1 METSDLYFGAVLH
14 LLLLRDGVGDH
25 HGFKAG
31 VIDTRDGRARED
43 AMCKNGVNL
52 CGTSGNQS
60 EKNRETKTTIC

>member
-1 METSDLYFGAVLH
+1 METADLYLVAVLH

-25 HGFKAG
+25 HGFEAG
-31 VIDTRDGRARED
+31 IIDTRDGRTRED

-60 EKNRETKTTIC
+60 EKKRGKQRTIC